1 MLLKFI
7 FVQYF
12 MICKTNVFL
21 SIFQA
26 PFYQSSF
33 PSLVLVQTWLAVSAS
48 YYSTQGYTVK
58 NWDSALS

>member
-12 MICKTNVFL
+12 MGCKTNVFL

-33 PSLVLVQTWLAVSAS
+33 PSLVQTWLAVSAS